1 MRLSLFPMIAAL
13 AGCTTVP
20 PTPADPHRIGL
31 QEGEDGCGAHAYAA
45 LIRQPVS
52 NAPQPAANR
61 SVRIVGDGDAVTM
74 DYSPQRLNIY
84 YDKRS
89 GRITGIKCG

>member
-1 MRLSLFPMIAAL
+1 MRLSLFAIIAL

-20 PTPADPHRIGL
+20 APPADPHRVGL

-45 LIRQPVS
+45 LIGQPVG

-61 SVRIVGDGDAVTM
+61 SVRIVGDGDPVTM